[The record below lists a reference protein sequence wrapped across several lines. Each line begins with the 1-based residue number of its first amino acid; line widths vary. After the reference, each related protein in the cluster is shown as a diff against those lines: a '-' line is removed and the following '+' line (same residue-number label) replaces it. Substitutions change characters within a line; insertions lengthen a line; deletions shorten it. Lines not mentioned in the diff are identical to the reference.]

1 MFCSVCLQ
9 LFFYEKKFLT
19 QTGKKKKSLLCL
31 FKQKHTLFFLFEFFS
46 FSISLVRKR
55 TKEKRKEENTNFE
68 NKTKIALSKQLVRFL
83 LEHCFRKLY
92 LLRRAL
98 SNVRFI
104 ETYPN
109 TW

>member
-1 MFCSVCLQ
+1 
-9 LFFYEKKFLT
+9 LFSFF
-19 QTGKKKKSLLCL
+19 S
-31 FKQKHTLFFLFEFFS
+31 FFNKHTLAIFFS
-46 FSISLVRKR
+46 LMKI
-55 TKEKRKEENTNFE
+55 
-68 NKTKIALSKQLVRFL
+68 KIALSKQLVRFL